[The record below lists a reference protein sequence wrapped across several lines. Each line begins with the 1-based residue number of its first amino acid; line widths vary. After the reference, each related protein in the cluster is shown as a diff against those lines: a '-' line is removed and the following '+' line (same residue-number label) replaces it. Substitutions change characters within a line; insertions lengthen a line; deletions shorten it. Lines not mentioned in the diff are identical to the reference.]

1 MLIFPMSLLADTKSF
16 DPFPQTKGAP
26 FDYPGSY
33 EPGRKLNNQSPGN
46 MSISLFLSLSPP
58 PTQSQMT
65 ERILKTAHTL
75 PQTRFRAASLW
86 SFLCL

>member
-1 MLIFPMSLLADTKSF
+1 MLLILPMSLLADTKSF

-46 MSISLFLSLSPP
+46 MWLPDPHPYAVTEAWPP
-58 PTQSQMT
+58 MSEVDVSSYPWLQQVPDA
-65 ERILKTAHTL
+65 I
-75 PQTRFRAASLW
+75 
-86 SFLCL
+86 

>member
-1 MLIFPMSLLADTKSF
+1 MLLILPMSLLADTKSF

-46 MSISLFLSLSPP
+46 MSVSLFLSFSPS
-58 PTQSQMT
+58 PTHSHM
-65 ERILKTAHTL
+65 
-75 PQTRFRAASLW
+75 S
-86 SFLCL
+86 